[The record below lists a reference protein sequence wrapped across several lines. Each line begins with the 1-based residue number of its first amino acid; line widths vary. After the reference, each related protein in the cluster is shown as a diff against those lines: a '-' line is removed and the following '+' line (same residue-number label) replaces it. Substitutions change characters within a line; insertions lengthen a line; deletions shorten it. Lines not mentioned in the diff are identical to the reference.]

1 MLTIITLI
9 EQNQLDFKIKT
20 SFISASLPPTI
31 FSLSRFFEV
40 ITVNEMRNISINEN
54 VTEMQEV
61 VTYDIADL
69 RMDPSYIRCLCQQ
82 RCICV
87 ICAVSRYYINWTRLV
102 FTCTL
107 PVIFLIILN
116 YKIFRGIRYIS
127 VNCEIMKL
135 CLRLSHMRSR
145 TSVKKEINLA
155 SILVCIVF
163 VFLFCN
169 IPRVFI
175 NCYEFLSS
183 EEVIR

>member
-1 MLTIITLI
+1 MYLCYLCCVKILH
-9 EQNQLDFKIKT
+9 QLDPPRLHMYF
-20 SFISASLPPTI
+20 ARHLPHHPQ
-31 FSLSRFFEV
+31 LQ
-40 ITVNEMRNISINEN
+40 N
-54 VTEMQEV
+54 
-61 VTYDIADL
+61 L
-69 RMDPSYIRCLCQQ
+69 Q
-82 RCICV
+82 RHQV
-87 ICAVSRYYINWTRLV
+87 YLT
-102 FTCTL
+102 
-107 PVIFLIILN
+107 
-116 YKIFRGIRYIS
+116 IS